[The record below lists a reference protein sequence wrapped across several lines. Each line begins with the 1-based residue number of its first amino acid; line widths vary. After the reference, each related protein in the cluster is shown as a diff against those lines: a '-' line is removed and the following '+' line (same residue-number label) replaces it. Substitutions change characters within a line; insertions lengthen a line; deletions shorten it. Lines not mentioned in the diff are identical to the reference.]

1 MQLSKRLRAQFG
13 LVKCQKAKMGA
24 KSHQAVAAAPLRK
37 VSGIYTLPTETIGGV
52 EFVEATFTN
61 ADLYRFVSH
70 GRQMAREQANRP
82 TVPASGQVQARSK
95 YAKTHPPGPG
105 QTGRANSV
113 PSFDKVV
120 KQAIRVVPVVKKSNT
135 VKKEVVK
142 QVKKS
147 VAPISYVGSSW
158 GAARVAE
165 EVKNAQTVL
174 AQMPRYHSEMS
185 RVLMSGRVR
194 YAQAVLAIWGNF
206 GREVAV

>member
-1 MQLSKRLRAQFG
+1 MQLSKRLRAQFN

-24 KSHQAVAAAPLRK
+24 ESHQAVEAAPLRK

-61 ADLYRFVSH
+61 VDLYRFVSY
-70 GRQMAREQANRP
+70 GRQMAREQANP
-82 TVPASGQVQARSK
+82 IVAAAPIQVRSK
-95 YAKTHPPGPG
+95 YVKVHPTGPG
-105 QTGRANSV
+105 HTGRANSV
-113 PSFDKVV
+113 PSFDKIEVV
-120 KQAIRVVPVVKKSNT
+120 KAIRVIPAVKKSNT

-142 QVKKS
+142 QVKKN
-147 VAPISYVGSSW
+147 VPVISYVGSSW

-165 EVKNAQTVL
+165 EVGNAQVFL